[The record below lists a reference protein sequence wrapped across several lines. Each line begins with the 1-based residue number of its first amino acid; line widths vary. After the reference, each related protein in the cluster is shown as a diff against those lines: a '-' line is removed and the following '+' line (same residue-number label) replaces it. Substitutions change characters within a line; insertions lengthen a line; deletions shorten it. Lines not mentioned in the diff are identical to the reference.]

1 MGQTKKQAEE
11 EEQRG
16 ERVGAVSSDRH
27 TCNDRYMADQEG
39 PLRRMQSQVQGTGH
53 EAEPAPVGRE
63 VLMDVKVSRAIFWP
77 NLPFI

>member
-39 PLRRMQSQVQGTGH
+39 PLGRMQSQVQGNGH

-63 VLMDVKVSRAIFWP
+63 VLMDVKVSRAIFWL